1 MKIAFKYGILFS
13 LMTLTWLTL
22 EYLAGFHSTL
32 INYHPIV
39 TNLILIPAILL
50 FRRAMLEIKNSS
62 NESLPFRYYFI
73 EGLKISLI
81 ITILSPVEQY
91 IFSNYINP
99 DFFHAMIENAVAG
112 NHASREQ
119 TEAYF
124 NFNNYVTETLIGAAF
139 MGILFSG
146 IGAWRMSKIKS

>member
-1 MKIAFKYGILFS
+1 MKIALKYGILFS
-13 LMTLTWLTL
+13 IMTLTWLTL
-22 EYLAGFHSTL
+22 EYVTGFHTTL

-39 TNLILIPAILL
+39 TNFILIPAIIL
-50 FRRAMLEIKNSS
+50 FRKAMIEIKASS
-62 NESLPFRYYFI
+62 TEPLAFRNYFI

-91 IFSNYINP
+91 IFSYYINP
-99 DFFHAMIENAVAG
+99 DFYHAMIENAVAG

-119 TEAYF
+119 AEAYF
-124 NFNNYVTETLIGAAF
+124 NFNNYVTESLIGSAF

-146 IGAWRMSKIKS
+146 IGAWRMSKSKP